1 MSIRRDSV
9 SFKGTDFD
17 LSSIK
22 GYIEADKDISNAD
35 AQIALGM
42 SLNLPTQFADA
53 EKFVADISCA

>member
-1 MSIRRDSV
+1 MD
-9 SFKGTDFD
+9 T
-17 LSSIK
+17 
-22 GYIEADKDISNAD
+22 AKDIANAD